1 MQSNNYHS
9 AKAENGRLGGLAKAK
24 NNAFRVEKE
33 RLENTEKVLLL
44 ALKQPAMKQADIAEN
59 TGVAQSFVSGV
70 LTLKVKILRLEILA
84 KEKKL
89 KGITLKPGRPFKLML
104 ALPAE
109 NAEKTFLMV
118 CSD

>member
-9 AKAENGRLGGLAKAK
+9 AKAENGRLGGIAKAK

-44 ALKQPAMKQADIAEN
+44 ALKQPAMKQADIAQN
-59 TGVAQSFVSGV
+59 TGVAQSFVSGA

-84 KEKKL
+84 KEKKSTDTSVEKFVL
-89 KGITLKPGRPFKLML
+89 DYLYNGKRSRPKPT
-104 ALPAE
+104 AL
-109 NAEKTFLMV
+109 
-118 CSD
+118 

>member
-9 AKAENGRLGGLAKAK
+9 AKARNGRLGGLAKAK
-24 NNAFRVEKE
+24 NNAARVEKA

-84 KEKKL
+84 KEKKSTDASIEKFIL
-89 KGITLKPGRPFKLML
+89 HYLYNGKRPRPKPT
-104 ALPAE
+104 AL
-109 NAEKTFLMV
+109 
-118 CSD
+118 

>member
-59 TGVAQSFVSGV
+59 T
-70 LTLKVKILRLEILA
+70 
-84 KEKKL
+84 KEKKSTDASIEKFIL
-89 KGITLKPGRPFKLML
+89 DYLYNGKKPRPKPT
-104 ALPAE
+104 AL
-109 NAEKTFLMV
+109 
-118 CSD
+118 